1 MPIRISKI
9 INNFFPKTGLLLRS
23 ILEYKGKLN
32 FKFIKTKWGFYL
44 SGNTEMA
51 VGNFE
56 PEETKVVL
64 GLIDE
69 VSFFI
74 NIGANIGYY
83 TCHALS
89 KGKRSIAVEPM
100 QGNLF
105 YLLNNIKKNG
115 WEKQVE
121 VFPVALGESSDI
133 LEIWGGGTGAS
144 LIKGWA
150 QIPET
155 YVTQVP
161 VLTLDRIIDNQIS
174 DKKAL
179 IIIDVEGAEYML
191 LKGASK
197 VLNNKIKPIWMIEI
211 TTTMHQPNMEMN
223 KYFRKTF
230 ELFFENGYKAYTA
243 DEEYMSITK
252 SDLDL
257 IESKK
262 IKLRTH
268 NFIFR

>member
-1 MPIRISKI
+1 MSIRISKI
-9 INNFFPKTGLLLRS
+9 IYKYFPKTGFLLRS
-23 ILEYKGKLN
+23 FLEHKGKLN
-32 FKFIKTKWGFYL
+32 SKFIKTKWGFYL
-44 SGNTEMA
+44 AGNPDMA
-51 VGNFE
+51 TGNFE
-56 PEETKVVL
+56 QEETRVVL
-64 GLIDE
+64 SLLDE
-69 VSFFI
+69 VNFFI

-89 KGKRSIAVEPM
+89 KGKRSIAVEPI

-115 WEKQVE
+115 WHKQVE

-150 QIPET
+150 QIPEN

-161 VLTLDRIIDNQIS
+161 VFTLDRIIDNQIV

-179 IIIDVEGAEYML
+179 IIIDIEGAEYML
-191 LKGASK
+191 LKGAINI
-197 VLNNKIKPIWMIEI
+197 LNNKIKPIWMIEI
-211 TTTMHQPNMEMN
+211 TTTKHQPNMEMN

-243 DEEYMSITK
+243 DDEYINICK

-257 IESKK
+257 IESNEF
-262 IKLRTH
+262 KLKTH

>member
-1 MPIRISKI
+1 MSIKISRI
-9 INNFFPKTGLLLRS
+9 INKYFPKVGFLLRTF
-23 ILEYKGKLN
+23 LEYKRKLN
-32 FKFIKTKWGFYL
+32 PVFIQTEWGFYL
-44 SGNTEMA
+44 TGNVEMA
-51 VGNFE
+51 DGNFE
-56 PEETKVVL
+56 KEETKVVL
-64 GLIDE
+64 GLLDE
-69 VSFFI
+69 VNFFI

-83 TCHALS
+83 TCHALA
-89 KGKRSIAVEPM
+89 KGKRTIAVEPI

-105 YLLNNIKKNG
+105 YLLKNIKINR
-115 WEKQVE
+115 WEKEVE
-121 VFPVALGESSDI
+121 VFPVAVGESSNV

-161 VLTLDRIIDNQIS
+161 ILTLDRIIDNQIE

-179 IIIDVEGAEYML
+179 IIIDIEGAEYNL
-191 LKGASK
+191 LKGATK

-230 ELFFENGYKAYTA
+230 ELFFENGYEAFTA
-243 DEEYMSITK
+243 DEERLCITK

-257 IESKK
+257 IESNEL
-262 IKLRTH
+262 KLNTH